1 MGRVGAVLIAMML
14 ASCGASEPTP
24 LASEATPP
32 ERPQIPPGWVTV
44 TSMVRDVELAAPPD
58 MVRVG
63 PDAPSGI
70 LLQAAMIGGVTPLQV
85 WAHGPSELP
94 EQPASGESLRS
105 WLERGTWFPVEGQG
119 GVTAIGDVSERV
131 VLLPA
136 GRALE
141 VAGTAQPGT
150 PEESRVV
157 AYAIETEAGFAV
169 LQIVG
174 PPAVLE
180 GRGGEL
186 RLIPLLLRFND

>member
-1 MGRVGAVLIAMML
+1 MGRVGVVLMATML

-44 TSMVRDVELAAPPD
+44 TSMARDVELTVPPD
-58 MVRVG
+58 LVIVG
-63 PDAPSGI
+63 PDAPVGI
-70 LLQAAMIGGVTPLQV
+70 FLQAAMVGGVTPLQV
-85 WAHGPSELP
+85 WAHGPSDLP
-94 EQPASGESLRS
+94 DQPASGESLRS
-105 WLERGTWFPVEGQG
+105 WLERTAWFPVEGG
-119 GVTAIGDVSERV
+119 ATTLGVVSERV

-141 VAGTAQPGT
+141 LAGTAQPGT

-157 AYAIETEAGFAV
+157 AYAIETEAGFGV

-174 PPAVLE
+174 PPDVLE
-180 GRGGEL
+180 GRGEL
-186 RLIPLLLRFND
+186 RLIPMLLRFNE